1 MKTSND
7 MIYLSTLR
15 KLLAFPAD
23 DNSSGI
29 SHEII
34 NANIVFQPN
43 SVLSCV
49 DEEYVNAEMEWYE
62 SQSLS
67 IDSNPII
74 AKTRIWNNICS
85 DKRTV
90 NSNYGWCTFS
100 AENCL
105 QYTNAV
111 EALRSDK
118 ASKHAVMMYSRP
130 SIVNEWNDNIHAKS
144 DMICTIYTQALI
156 RNGHL
161 IYIVNMRSNDF
172 WFGMRND
179 LIWHMFIQAK
189 MADELGVKPGLI
201 FWNAGSLHIYK
212 FAHNL
217 IKNRIKEVYNEDI
230 GL

>member
-1 MKTSND
+1 MQTSND

-23 DNSSGI
+23 DNNNGI

-43 SVLSCV
+43 SFLSCV
-49 DEEYVNAEMEWYE
+49 DEKYVNAEIEWYQ

-85 DKRTV
+85 DARTV

-111 EALRSDK
+111 EALRSNK

-130 SIVNEWNDNIHAKS
+130 SIVNEWNDNIHAKA

-179 LIWHMFIQAK
+179 LTWHMFIQAK

-217 IKNRIKEVYNEDI
+217 IKKRIKEVYNEDI